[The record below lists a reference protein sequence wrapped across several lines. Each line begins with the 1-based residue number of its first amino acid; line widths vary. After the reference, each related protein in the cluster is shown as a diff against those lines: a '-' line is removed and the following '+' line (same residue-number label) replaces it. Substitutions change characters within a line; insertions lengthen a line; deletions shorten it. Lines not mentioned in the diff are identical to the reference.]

1 MGRMLMA
8 ERRHFAVFGVLPLRN
23 AVAVVG
29 DIAAAAAA
37 AVGVV
42 VVVVAADV
50 AGPFP
55 VESVGVK
62 VMRRANGG
70 SRCLRTEAWQWAP
83 KQEAAQ

>member
-37 AVGVV
+37 AAA
-42 VVVVAADV
+42 VVVAADV

>member
-37 AVGVV
+37 AAAV

>member
-37 AVGVV
+37 AA
-42 VVVVAADV
+42 VVVAADV

>member
-37 AVGVV
+37 AA
-42 VVVVAADV
+42 VVVAADV

-70 SRCLRTEAWQWAP
+70 SRCLRTEVWQ
-83 KQEAAQ
+83 

>member
-37 AVGVV
+37 AVV

>member
-37 AVGVV
+37 AAAAA
-42 VVVVAADV
+42 VVVAADV